1 MKSCKFFKL
10 ELFRVVEDKK
20 PWTIGEGRGGEIK

>member
-1 MKSCKFFKL
+1 MKSCKTFKL
-10 ELFRVVEDKK
+10 RLSRVVEVKK